1 MTWAAWVSS
10 SVVLG
15 EGGLGALGEAW
26 RPPTCRGSS
35 LPAPQARGRAPASPS
50 ASPASFSSLAV
61 PSPGLPPRPASS
73 CFEGPL
79 TPPSHPHLP
88 PPLLSLSDALGP
100 SGCPGSTA
108 ALTLRRFFPLQIGLV
123 AILVATVVAM
133 SAVAQLWEDEWE
145 VLLISLQV
153 SGGSGLL
160 PQDHGTRQRL
170 LVTPLSP
177 DQGPRGT
184 GQGSH
189 HVSNSGAGR
198 ARQPRAPGLPVS
210 SPEKWRHR
218 CLPHG

>member
-1 MTWAAWVSS
+1 MLRVFPSGTSS
-10 SVVLG
+10 SGTCARFTQRQPSLLQFSG
-15 EGGLGALGEAW
+15 
-26 RPPTCRGSS
+26 RPFAGS
-35 LPAPQARGRAPASPS
+35 A
-50 ASPASFSSLAV
+50 
-61 PSPGLPPRPASS
+61 ASS
-73 CFEGPL
+73 CLILLRGSL
-79 TPPSHPHLP
+79 DPPSHPHLP